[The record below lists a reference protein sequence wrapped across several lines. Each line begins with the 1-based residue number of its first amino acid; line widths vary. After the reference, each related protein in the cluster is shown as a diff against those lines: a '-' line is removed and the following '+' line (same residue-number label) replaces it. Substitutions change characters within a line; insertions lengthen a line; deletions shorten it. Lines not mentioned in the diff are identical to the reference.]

1 MLKHLLLSL
10 SIIGFCALSA
20 ENPQSKETQAIKQE
34 VKDCNKEKHALFKLM
49 AGTMQAFQK
58 HHFTLSILPTVASI
72 GIPALIRKPLD
83 EPLKVAISVYTTSV
97 VTSRYL
103 LPSVMDQLNIKKI

>member
-1 MLKHLLLSL
+1 MLRTFFLSL
-10 SIIGFCALSA
+10 SMIGFFSLNA
-20 ENPQSKETQAIKQE
+20 ESPQSKEIQAVKQE
-34 VKDCNKEKHALFKLM
+34 VKDVQTERHAIYKFM
-49 AGTMQAFQK
+49 AGTMQAFEK
-58 HHFTLSILPTVASI
+58 HHFILSVLPTVASI